1 MRKHLWYF
9 SLFRFSPS
17 FWQDLQVFSIKK
29 LNISRFQF
37 FYVDRSVSDQIKFTQ
52 ISELC
57 DIACNCSHKKRKKKV
72 FPFLVTML
80 QQFSMSHLYWLCLSC
95 VFFGK
100 WSSNSSQYWLDV
112 LGYCISSP
120 QLWHIHQ
127 YFFNRDLNCGCLVYM
142 FSLRFSRSK
151 FLINLRRQFRLHKIF
166 IYKFLRNLLSFHF
179 VFNFFFRKC

>member
-1 MRKHLWYF
+1 MLTGLPATR
-9 SLFRFSPS
+9 SSSPRF
-17 FWQDLQVFSIKK
+17 
-29 LNISRFQF
+29 LN
-37 FYVDRSVSDQIKFTQ
+37 SVMLLATVVTR
-52 ISELC
+52 
-57 DIACNCSHKKRKKKV
+57 NGKKV

-127 YFFNRDLNCGCLVYM
+127 YFFNRDLNCVCLIYM
-142 FSLRFSRSK
+142 FSLRFSGSK
-151 FLINLRRQFRLHKIF
+151 FFINLRRQFPVRKILSVYVKF
-166 IYKFLRNLLSFHF
+166 FLRKVSRGLQSFHF
-179 VFNFFFRKC
+179 MFKIHISKMRNFCCQLLFY